1 MATGMMDKGL
11 YQAPMGLSD
20 LAEQPELEI
29 EIEDPEALSIQA
41 GDIEIQLRPEK
52 ETAEDFDANLAEYM
66 DNGDLSGLAEE

>member
-11 YQAPMGLSD
+11 YQAPMGLSG

-41 GDIEIQLRPEK
+41 GDIEIQLQALRK
-52 ETAEDFDANLAEYM
+52 KQQT
-66 DNGDLSGLAEE
+66 LSMPILPSTWTTVTCLV